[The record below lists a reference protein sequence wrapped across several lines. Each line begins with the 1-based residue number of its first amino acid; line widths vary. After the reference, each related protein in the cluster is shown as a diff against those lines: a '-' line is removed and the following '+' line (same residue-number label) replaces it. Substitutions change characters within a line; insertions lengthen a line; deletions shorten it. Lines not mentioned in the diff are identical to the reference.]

1 MITIRRNVFET
12 NSSSTHAVAV
22 LPKDV
27 YQKLK
32 NDDDLWYHEKYGVCT
47 TEKVKELLPEF
58 LSSYGKEAYAD
69 ESKDPDF
76 DFKQFM
82 YEYADDWYWID
93 KYEENECY
101 YEEDIHEYTTKSG
114 DEIVIICNYG
124 QDG

>member
-12 NSSSTHAVAV
+12 NSSSTHAVAI

-32 NDDDLWYHEKYGVCT
+32 DDSDLWYNEKYGICT

-58 LSSYGKEAYAD
+58 LDSWGNEAYAD

-82 YEYADDWYWID
+82 HEYGYDWYWID
-93 KYEENECY
+93 KYEGDECY

-124 QDG
+124 RDG

>member
-12 NSSSTHAVAV
+12 NSSSTHAVAI

-27 YQKLK
+27 YEKLK
-32 NDDDLWYHEKYGVCT
+32 DNNDLWYNKKYGICT

-58 LSSYGKEAYAD
+58 LTSYEKEAYAD

-93 KYEENECY
+93 KYEDNDCY

-124 QDG
+124 RDG

>member
-12 NSSSTHAVAV
+12 NSSSTHAVAI

-32 NDDDLWYHEKYGVCT
+32 DDNDLWYNEKYGICN

-58 LSSYGKEAYAD
+58 LSSWGKEAYAD

-82 YEYADDWYWID
+82 YEYGDDWYWID
-93 KYEENECY
+93 KYEDNEGY
-101 YEEDIHEYTTKSG
+101 YEEDVHEYTTKSG

-124 QDG
+124 RDG